1 MFVWPAQKIEVSEVG
16 VLVVSILSSIRN
28 LRQDIAMSSRLA
40 WDTTMHKEQDCCLL
54 CMLTM
59 EYNKVKKAV
68 LYLFVCLFVCFSKD
82 GLSQYT
88 DNFNDN
94 FFRVLKLRGM
104 TDS

>member
-68 LYLFVCLFVCFSKD
+68 LYLFVCLFVFQKMD
-82 GLSQYT
+82 YHNTQITLMII
-88 DNFNDN
+88 FLE
-94 FFRVLKLRGM
+94 F
-104 TDS
+104 